1 MNKSAKYLS
10 LLLVM
15 GLCLTLPQLAGAEAS
30 AHHHMTGTTEQKD
43 VKPSSKQ
50 TGSTANKTT
59 KPTKPTQPTK
69 PKKSAPA
76 TTTDKKKSTKK
87 KSDASKSSKDTK
99 KPTGT
104 QAEKSKTY
112 VIEIA
117 DFAFQTA
124 ELKIKVGD
132 RVEFVNKDQVEHSVV
147 AEDDSFDTGL
157 LGEGE
162 KSVIT
167 FKKEGEI
174 NYHCGP
180 HPSMKGVIKVLS
192 K

>member
-1 MNKSAKYLS
+1 MKKSTKYLS
-10 LLLVM
+10 LILVL
-15 GLCLTLPQLAGAEAS
+15 GLCLTLPQLAAAETS
-30 AHHHMTGTTEQKD
+30 AHNHMAGSTDKKD

-50 TGSTANKTT
+50 ATGSTANKTT
-59 KPTKPTQPTK
+59 KPTQ
-69 PKKSAPA
+69 PKKSIPA
-76 TTTDKKKSTKK
+76 TPGKKKPTKK
-87 KSDASKSSKDTK
+87 KSDASKSAKDTK
-99 KPTGT
+99 KATDT
-104 QAEKSKTY
+104 KTEKSKTY
-112 VIEIA
+112 VIEIS
-117 DFAFQTA
+117 DFTFQTA

-147 AEDDSFDTGL
+147 AEDDSFSTGL
-157 LGEGE
+157 LAEGE

-167 FKKEGEI
+167 FKKAGEI

>member
-10 LLLVM
+10 LLLVL

-30 AHHHMTGTTEQKD
+30 AHHHMTGTTDKKD

-50 TGSTANKTT
+50 TTGSTANKTT
-59 KPTKPTQPTK
+59 KPSKPTKPAK

-76 TTTDKKKSTKK
+76 TTDKKKSTKK
-87 KSDASKSSKDTK
+87 KSDTSKSSKDTK
-99 KPTGT
+99 KPAGT
-104 QAEKSKTY
+104 QVEKSKTY
-112 VIEIA
+112 VIEIS

-132 RVEFVNKDQVEHSVV
+132 RVEFINKDQVKHSVV

-162 KSVIT
+162 KSVVT
-167 FKKEGEI
+167 FKKAGEI

>member
-10 LLLVM
+10 LLLVL

-30 AHHHMTGTTEQKD
+30 AHHHMTGTTDKKD

-50 TGSTANKTT
+50 TTGSTANKTT

-76 TTTDKKKSTKK
+76 TTDKKKSTKK
-87 KSDASKSSKDTK
+87 KSDTSKSSKDTK
-99 KPTGT
+99 KPAGT
-104 QAEKSKTY
+104 QVEKSKTY
-112 VIEIA
+112 VIEIS

-162 KSVIT
+162 KSVVT
-167 FKKEGEI
+167 FKKAGEI

>member
-1 MNKSAKYLS
+1 MNKSAKYVS
-10 LLLVM
+10 LLLVL

-30 AHHHMTGTTEQKD
+30 AHHHMTGSTDKKD
-43 VKPSSKQ
+43 SKPSSKQ
-50 TGSTANKTT
+50 TTGSTANKAA
-59 KPTKPTQPTK
+59 KPTQPTK
-69 PKKSAPA
+69 PKKSASA
-76 TTTDKKKSTKK
+76 TADKKKSTKK
-87 KSDASKSSKDTK
+87 KNDTSKSSKDTK
-99 KPTGT
+99 KPAVT
-104 QAEKSKTY
+104 QVEKSKTY
-112 VIEIA
+112 VIEIS

-124 ELKIKVGD
+124 DLKIKVGD

-162 KSVIT
+162 KSVVT
-167 FKKEGEI
+167 FKKAGEI

>member
-10 LLLVM
+10 LLLVL

-30 AHHHMTGTTEQKD
+30 AHHHMTGTTDKKD

-50 TGSTANKTT
+50 TTGSTANKTT
-59 KPTKPTQPTK
+59 KPSKPTKPAK

-76 TTTDKKKSTKK
+76 TTDKKKSTKK
-87 KSDASKSSKDTK
+87 KSDTSKSSKDTK
-99 KPTGT
+99 KPAVT
-104 QAEKSKTY
+104 QVEKSKTY
-112 VIEIA
+112 VIEIS

-132 RVEFVNKDQVEHSVV
+132 QVEFVNKDQVKHSVV

-162 KSVIT
+162 KSVVT
-167 FKKEGEI
+167 FKKAGEI

>member
-10 LLLVM
+10 LLLVL

-30 AHHHMTGTTEQKD
+30 AHHHMTGTTDKKD

-50 TGSTANKTT
+50 TTGSTANKTT

-76 TTTDKKKSTKK
+76 TTDKKKSTKK
-87 KSDASKSSKDTK
+87 KSDTSKSSKDTK
-99 KPTGT
+99 KPAGT
-104 QAEKSKTY
+104 QVEKSKTY
-112 VIEIA
+112 VIEIS

-132 RVEFVNKDQVEHSVV
+132 QVEFVNKDQVKHSVV

-162 KSVIT
+162 KSVVT
-167 FKKEGEI
+167 FKKVGEI

>member
-1 MNKSAKYLS
+1 MKKSTKYLS
-10 LLLVM
+10 LILGL
-15 GLCLTLPQLAGAEAS
+15 GLCLSLPPLAGAEAS
-30 AHHHMTGTTEQKD
+30 VHNHMAGTSDKKD

-50 TGSTANKTT
+50 ATGSTANKVT
-59 KPTKPTQPTK
+59 KPTK
-69 PKKSAPA
+69 PKKSVPA
-76 TTTDKKKSTKK
+76 TPGKEKSTNKK
-87 KSDASKSSKDTK
+87 GDTSKSSKDSK
-99 KPTGT
+99 KTT
-104 QAEKSKTY
+104 DAKTEKSKTY
-112 VIEIA
+112 VVEIS

-147 AEDDSFDTGL
+147 AEDDSFNTGL

-167 FKKEGEI
+167 FKKAGEM